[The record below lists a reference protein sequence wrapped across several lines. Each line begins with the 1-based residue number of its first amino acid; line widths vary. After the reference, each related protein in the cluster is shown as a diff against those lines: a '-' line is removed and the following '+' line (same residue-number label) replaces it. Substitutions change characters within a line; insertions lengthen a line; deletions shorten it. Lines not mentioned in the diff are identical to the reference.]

1 MVQEDLFVRPWN
13 AAGVFAPA
21 NLQAESHL
29 EREHNA
35 RWVAL
40 GVGRA
45 TSGITANA
53 LALLLPAA
61 FSRATSSILTY
72 KVHRAK
78 RWNNGNSGADHN
90 VRLHKGQYTGVMQ
103 ML

>member
-1 MVQEDLFVRPWN
+1 VQEDLFVRPWN

-72 KVHRAK
+72 KVGRAK
-78 RWNNGNSGADHN
+78 RWNYGNRAAITMSGFT
-90 VRLHKGQYTGVMQ
+90 KEQYIG
-103 ML
+103 L